1 MFICPENGGSRV
13 DVSKCYCHMEIK
25 YFVWKCCIQWVN
37 PIIVINKKNATRID
51 AATSICRY
59 LGQSG
64 KKKIHFLNLFVHHQ
78 LSTLI
83 NTRSQTQL
91 WGSKNFLKNAIQ
103 LRNLSRQKWI
113 IVTKTIMNKKYPGIL
128 LRLANELENK
138 LVRGQRLQSLL
149 TQCPLLWERT
159 IWIETYSSS
168 LSFTTFFALPR

>member
-1 MFICPENGGSRV
+1 MQLLLFV
-13 DVSKCYCHMEIK
+13 D
-25 YFVWKCCIQWVN
+25 
-37 PIIVINKKNATRID
+37 
-51 AATSICRY
+51 TSANR
-59 LGQSG
+59 G

-83 NTRSQTQL
+83 NTRPQTQL
-91 WGSKNFLKNAIQ
+91 WGSKIFLKNAIQ

-168 LSFTTFFALPR
+168 LSFTTFFALPRQQSNVRPTLAFCWLYWMPNIDKWR